1 MTANGSTRTEA
12 KSFRWAAAML
22 GVAVALARPAA
33 GEPASD
39 LGTTRSA
46 LLVRMLGGDPI
57 IRLEQTSF
65 PADLNEPIRLDE
77 AVAFAL
83 KNNFEIKASGAKSD
97 SAMWEVVGAYG
108 AYLPSFSISKSQ
120 GMETSAPASYYVGNN
135 RAETSTHHRRDKS
148 LSVRQPIV
156 DLSLISDIL
165 IRHRSKDAA
174 DMEELGTRER
184 VAQQSIAAFFRLIQ
198 ARLSMRFATDYK
210 GQLDKLITLMGARV
224 DGGGAPKSDLD
235 RIKARSVSAQSAII
249 ETSSEFE
256 AALTEFRRLAGVTP
270 LQFQIPASLFPAPPA
285 SVDDALAQAMK
296 ANPDYLLSR
305 RQMEVQEL
313 DSYKSYSRLMPK
325 ITFEY
330 TKSRTW
336 NADGAAVGA
345 NSTSGDAV
353 YPFQNETR
361 AMIVSTWS
369 ISGGTEIAQGL
380 ASAAKAREA
389 DFRSRDTRAKTEE
402 LVRVSFNA
410 LGAARGRVPVL
421 EEAVDSNIKVV
432 AAFEEQYISANR
444 PLFDLLDAYERQY
457 GARQELTRVLVAE
470 AQAGHQLRRLMGQ
483 LVEGLLETEVRANP
497 IPGIGK

>member
-1 MTANGSTRTEA
+1 
-12 KSFRWAAAML
+12 
-22 GVAVALARPAA
+22 
-33 GEPASD
+33 
-39 LGTTRSA
+39 
-46 LLVRMLGGDPI
+46 
-57 IRLEQTSF
+57 
-65 PADLNEPIRLDE
+65 
-77 AVAFAL
+77 
-83 KNNFEIKASGAKSD
+83 
-97 SAMWEVVGAYG
+97 
-108 AYLPSFSISKSQ
+108 
-120 GMETSAPASYYVGNN
+120 
-135 RAETSTHHRRDKS
+135 
-148 LSVRQPIV
+148 
-156 DLSLISDIL
+156 
-165 IRHRSKDAA
+165 
-174 DMEELGTRER
+174 
-184 VAQQSIAAFFRLIQ
+184 
-198 ARLSMRFATDYK
+198 
-210 GQLDKLITLMGARV
+210 
-224 DGGGAPKSDLD
+224 
-235 RIKARSVSAQSAII
+235 
-249 ETSSEFE
+249 
-256 AALTEFRRLAGVTP
+256 

-285 SVDDALAQAMK
+285 SVDDALALAMK

-336 NADGAAVGA
+336 NADGSAIGGSSSS
-345 NSTSGDAV
+345 NDAI

-369 ISGGTEIAQGL
+369 INGGTEITQGL

-402 LVRVSFNA
+402 MVRVSFNA

-497 IPGIGK
+497 IAGMGK